1 MVSDVLCVKF
11 GKFVVVDFL
20 VQVVIIDVLKNVCFV
35 VEFVCGIGIVLLLF
49 DICYVLYGEIEWV
62 GYGVVDMVVV
72 ICVIEQCIRDV

>member
-1 MVSDVLCVKF
+1 M
-11 GKFVVVDFL
+11 
-20 VQVVIIDVLKNVCFV
+20 IIDVLKNVCFV

-72 ICVIEQCIRDV
+72 ICVIE